1 MRNFFWPEARAG
13 HTLLKAHLCAS
24 GEIMKNL
31 ARAVVFA
38 SLFSM
43 SASAFAGVS
52 GTNPRPPAGSI
63 HFSDMVSVVLTA
75 LGY

>member
-1 MRNFFWPEARAG
+1 MLNFLWPEAYAG
-13 HTLLKAHLCAS
+13 HTLLEAHLCAS
-24 GEIMKNL
+24 GEFMKNL
-31 ARAVVFA
+31 TRALVFA
-38 SLFSM
+38 SLISM

-63 HFSDMVSVVLTA
+63 HFTDVVSAVMTA

>member
-1 MRNFFWPEARAG
+1 
-13 HTLLKAHLCAS
+13 
-24 GEIMKNL
+24 MKNL
-31 ARAVVFA
+31 ARAIVFA
-38 SLFSM
+38 SLISM

-63 HFSDMVSVVLTA
+63 HFSAVVSAVMTA

>member
-1 MRNFFWPEARAG
+1 
-13 HTLLKAHLCAS
+13 
-24 GEIMKNL
+24 MKNL

-38 SLFSM
+38 SLISM

-63 HFSDMVSVVLTA
+63 HTSDVVTVVLTI

>member
-1 MRNFFWPEARAG
+1 MHNFLWPETLVG
-13 HTLLKAHLCAS
+13 HTLLKARLCAS
-24 GEIMKNL
+24 GEFMKNL

-38 SLFSM
+38 SLISM

-63 HFSDMVSVVLTA
+63 HFSDVVSAVMTA

>member
-1 MRNFFWPEARAG
+1 MLNFLWLEARVG
-13 HTLLKAHLCAS
+13 NTLLRAHLCAS
-24 GEIMKNL
+24 GEFMKNL
-31 ARAVVFA
+31 ARAIVFA
-38 SLFSM
+38 SLISM

-63 HFSDMVSVVLTA
+63 HFSAVVSAVMTA